1 MHILAMKLALAHLGR
16 KKLARAMVV
25 CSVAGLLLMT
35 GLLVVLMQGVSGGMR
50 EIENS
55 RTLTAFIQSEF
66 NDEQTGTA
74 VSAIRKAPGVS
85 SVKLVS
91 RDEFLKRFS
100 SLFPAAKEEMAAADL
115 EAVPRY
121 VKVHVAARDEARAR
135 AHIGH
140 IKGVESVEAS
150 TNRLAG
156 VLKALG
162 SLRFVVLLMVI
173 AAVGALAS
181 VLINH
186 FKLST
191 QLAQQMKRTLTSLGA
206 SRAFMLLPF
215 AVEGA
220 AEGLAAGVLAAIGL
234 FALGG
239 AFEARMND
247 AARALGYGAQ
257 HYELLPLALMLAG
270 AGILLGVLGSVWAAT
285 LASD

>member
-1 MHILAMKLALAHLGR
+1 MKLAMAHLGR
-16 KKLARAMVV
+16 KKLARAMVIV
-25 CSVAGLLLMT
+25 SVSGLLLMT
-35 GLLVVLMQGVSGGMR
+35 GLLTVLMQGVSGGIH

-55 RTLTAFIQSEF
+55 RTLTAFIAADANE
-66 NDEQTGTA
+66 EQATTA

-85 SVKLVS
+85 SAKLVS
-91 RDEFLKRFS
+91 REEFMKRFS
-100 SLFPAAKEEMAAADL
+100 TLFPEAKEDMAASDA

-121 VKVHVAARDEARAR
+121 VKIHVSAREEARAR

-140 IKGVESVEAS
+140 VKGVESVEAS
-150 TNRLAG
+150 ANRLAG

-162 SLRFVVLLMVI
+162 SLRFVVLLMVM

-186 FKLST
+186 FKLSS
-191 QLAQQMKRTLTSLGA
+191 QLAHQMKRTLTSLGA
-206 SRAFMLLPF
+206 TRAMMILPF

-220 AEGLAAGVLAAIGL
+220 AEGLAAGLLAAVGL
-234 FALGG
+234 CALGG
-239 AFEARMND
+239 AFENRMNE

-257 HYELLPLALMLAG
+257 HYELLPLALMLAC
-270 AGILLGVLGSVWAAT
+270 AGVVLGVLGSVWAAA

>member
-1 MHILAMKLALAHLGR
+1 MKLALAHLGR

-25 CSVAGLLLMT
+25 ASVAGLLFMT
-35 GLLVVLMQGVSGGMR
+35 GLLVVLMQGVSGGIH

-55 RTLTAFIQSEF
+55 RTLTAFIVPEASE
-66 NDEQTGTA
+66 EQATVA

-85 SVKLVS
+85 SAKLVS
-91 RDEFLKRFS
+91 REEFMKRFS
-100 SLFPAAKEEMAAADL
+100 TLFPAAKDEMAAADL

-121 VKVHVAARDEARAR
+121 VKVHVAARDEISAR

-140 IKGVESVEAS
+140 VKSVESVETS

-162 SLRFVVLLMVI
+162 SLRFIVLLMVG
-173 AAVGALAS
+173 AAVAALAS
-181 VLINH
+181 VFINH
-186 FKLST
+186 FKLSS

-206 SRAFMLLPF
+206 TRVFMVLPF

-220 AEGLAAGVLAAIGL
+220 VEGLAAGLLAAFGL
-234 FALGG
+234 LALGG
-239 AFEARMND
+239 VFEARMND

-257 HYELLPLALMLAG
+257 HYQLLPLALMLAG
-270 AGILLGVLGSVWAAT
+270 AGVILGVLGSIWAAT